1 MATFTEDFTRLRQDC
16 DELHQDHLE
25 FIQNVRTEIQTL
37 REDEVPGLL
46 AGFRADHAEMASQL
60 RSDLAEFADDLATG
74 GEIFRGGQP
83 ASFPTPEPNKAKKPG
98 KAKKSRK
105 K

>member
-1 MATFTEDFTRLRQDC
+1 MATFTEDFTRLRQDF
-16 DELHQDHLE
+16 DQSHEDRLE
-25 FIQNVRTEIQTL
+25 SIQNIRTESQAI
-37 REDEVPGLL
+37 RDEVPGLL
-46 AGFRADHAEMASQL
+46 AGFRADRAEMGSQL
-60 RSDLAEFADDLATG
+60 RSDLAEFAGDLATG

-98 KAKKSRK
+98 KAKSRK